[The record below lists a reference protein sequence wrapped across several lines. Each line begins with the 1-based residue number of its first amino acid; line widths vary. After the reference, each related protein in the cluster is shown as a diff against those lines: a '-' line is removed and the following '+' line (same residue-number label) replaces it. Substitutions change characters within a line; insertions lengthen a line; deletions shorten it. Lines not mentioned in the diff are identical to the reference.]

1 VHPSRSTSSVPR
13 PPSTPTSP
21 NTLTFQRA
29 LEEVRRE
36 AERNPPADVDPPDP
50 DPSDSDH
57 GSDHSD
63 IFLDDDNDGMSTT
76 TALVDIKAGLPEDFS
91 GRSEDS
97 RRWILAMSTYF
108 SMCGSRYTD
117 KQMKL
122 ILLNKMSKGQGA
134 DFSEG
139 WLSKIADINV
149 PDDQKTKELIVY
161 DFEKVFLPTDKTSR
175 AQAALADLRMEGPP
189 FRGDFHGFHSSF
201 ELEAGK
207 SRVED
212 ENVLKDL
219 LRQAVSTDLAF
230 KMTSL
235 ENEPKTYKDWL
246 TKAGQFYDVTQQLKK
261 LRSGSHTYV
270 PSGGYRSS
278 LTTHRN
284 PNAMDVDT
292 LRLSPTQCVE
302 HMRSNKCFICH
313 KVGCRSNKH
322 PCPGRKATTHPPA
335 SPSSSFVRA
344 NTVSE
349 PAMATENPLLD
360 YARRLNISEKEAVHS
375 LGIVYG
381 ELDQDGTI
389 AESGS
394 VEEVVAH
401 VGF

>member
-1 VHPSRSTSSVPR
+1 
-13 PPSTPTSP
+13 
-21 NTLTFQRA
+21 
-29 LEEVRRE
+29 
-36 AERNPPADVDPPDP
+36 
-50 DPSDSDH
+50 
-57 GSDHSD
+57 
-63 IFLDDDNDGMSTT
+63 MSTT
-76 TALVDIKAGLPEDFS
+76 TALVDVKAGLPEDFS
-91 GRSEDS
+91 GRNEDA
-97 RRWILAMSTYF
+97 RRWILAMSAYF
-108 SMCGSRYTD
+108 NMCSPRYTE

-122 ILLNKMSKGQGA
+122 ILLNKMSKGRGA

-139 WLSKIADINV
+139 WLSKIADDTV
-149 PDDQKTKELIVY
+149 PEEQKSKELIVH

-175 AQAALADLRMEGPP
+175 ARAALADLRMEGPP
-189 FRGDFHGFHSSF
+189 FKGDFHGFRSSF

-207 SRVED
+207 SGVED
-212 ENVLKDL
+212 KNVLKDL

-246 TKAGQFYDVTQQLKK
+246 TKAGQFYDVTQRLKK

-270 PSGGYRSS
+270 PSGGYQSS
-278 LTTHRN
+278 STSHRD
-284 PNAMDVDT
+284 PNAMDVDV
-292 LRLSPTQCVE
+292 LQLSPTQRVE

-322 PCPGRKATTHPPA
+322 PRPGNKTTTRPPA
-335 SPSSSFVRA
+335 PPSSSFTRA
-344 NTVSE
+344 TVVSE
-349 PAMATENPLLD
+349 SSEDNLLLN
-360 YARRLNISEKEAVHS
+360 YARKLNISEKEAVCS

-401 VGF
+401 LGF

>member
-1 VHPSRSTSSVPR
+1 
-13 PPSTPTSP
+13 
-21 NTLTFQRA
+21 
-29 LEEVRRE
+29 
-36 AERNPPADVDPPDP
+36 
-50 DPSDSDH
+50 
-57 GSDHSD
+57 
-63 IFLDDDNDGMSTT
+63 MSTT
-76 TALVDIKAGLPEDFS
+76 TALVDVKAGLPEDFS

-97 RRWILAMSTYF
+97 RRWILAMSAYF
-108 SMCGSRYTD
+108 SMCRSRYTD

-122 ILLNKMSKGQGA
+122 ILLNKMSKGRGA

-139 WLSKIADINV
+139 WLSKIADTNV

-161 DFEKVFLPTDKTSR
+161 DFEKVFLPTDKTSGAR
-175 AQAALADLRMEGPP
+175 AALANLRMEGPL
-189 FRGDFHGFHSSF
+189 FRGDFHGFRSSF

-207 SRVED
+207 SGVED
-212 ENVLKDL
+212 KNVLKDL

-235 ENEPKTYKDWL
+235 ENELKTYKDWL
-246 TKAGQFYDVTQQLKK
+246 VKAGQFYDVTQRLKK

-278 LTTHRN
+278 STSHRD
-284 PNAMDVDT
+284 PNAMDVDA
-292 LRLSPTQCVE
+292 LRLSPTQRAE
-302 HMRSNKCFICH
+302 HMHANKCFICH
-313 KVGCRSNKH
+313 KVRCRSNRH
-322 PCPGRKATTHPPA
+322 PRPGSKAMTHPPA
-335 SPSSSFVRA
+335 SSSSSFVRA

-349 PAMATENPLLD
+349 PAEATNNLLLD
-360 YARRLNISEKEAVHS
+360 YTCRLNISEKETVRS

-394 VEEVVAH
+394 AEEVVAH

>member
-1 VHPSRSTSSVPR
+1 LEVARNSPR
-13 PPSTPTSP
+13 PP
-21 NTLTFQRA
+21 
-29 LEEVRRE
+29 
-36 AERNPPADVDPPDP
+36 PPDLDPPDLET
-50 DPSDSDH
+50 SDSDH

-63 IFLDDDNDGMSTT
+63 IFLDDDNDDMSTT
-76 TALVDIKAGLPEDFS
+76 TALVDVKAGLPEDFS

-97 RRWILAMSTYF
+97 RRWILAMSAYF

-122 ILLNKMSKGQGA
+122 ILLNKMSKGRGA

-139 WLSKIADINV
+139 WLSKITDINV
-149 PDDQKTKELIVY
+149 PDNQKTKELIVY
-161 DFEKVFLPTDKTSR
+161 NFEKVFLPTDKTSR
-175 AQAALADLRMEGPP
+175 ARAALADLRMEGLP
-189 FRGDFHGFHSSF
+189 FHGDFHGFCSSF

-207 SRVED
+207 SGVED

-235 ENEPKTYKDWL
+235 ENERKTYKDWL
-246 TKAGQFYDVTQQLKK
+246 TKAGQFYDVIQRLKK

-270 PSGGYRSS
+270 PSEGYRSS
-278 LTTHRN
+278 SNSYRN
-284 PNAMDVDT
+284 PNAMDVDV
-292 LRLSPTQCVE
+292 LRLSPTQQAE
-302 HMRSNKCFICH
+302 HMRNNKCFICH
-313 KVGCRSNKH
+313 KIGCCSNKH
-322 PCPGRKATTHPPA
+322 PRPGNKTTTHPPA
-335 SPSSSFVRA
+335 PTSSSFARA
-344 NTVSE
+344 TVVSE
-349 PAMATENPLLD
+349 SLEDNPLLA
-360 YARRLNISEKEAVHS
+360 YARQLNISEKEAVRS

-401 VGF
+401 LGF